1 MYDEV
6 YACNEEG
13 VMEEDLDEVMVAYL
27 DALDFRIVAQ
37 EQRLCRYVKEE
48 DVDGG
53 VVMRYFPLV

>member
-1 MYDEV
+1 
-6 YACNEEG
+6 
-13 VMEEDLDEVMVAYL
+13 MEEDLDEVMVAYL

-53 VVMRYFPLV
+53 FVMRYFPLV